1 MKSVDRI
8 LQRWRNA
15 KARPYIAPRAR
26 VLDIGCA
33 DGALFQQFH
42 AVIGE
47 GVGIDPT
54 LDRPVDGE
62 KYRLIPGWFP
72 DDLPDERRFDVITM
86 LAVLEHVPAA
96 YQSRWAEACARL
108 LADGGHL
115 VITVPSPS
123 ADGILRVLQSLR
135 LIDGMSLEQHYGFDP
150 RTAPSIF
157 CVDGLALVKFEKFQL
172 GYNNLLVFEKTAR
185 RAGCD
190 TGSRRE
196 RAQRDGAGA
205 DVTGAGSATTRGER

>member
-1 MKSVDRI
+1 MKVIDRV

-15 KARPYIAPRAR
+15 KARPYIAPGAR

-42 AVIGE
+42 ALIGE

-54 LDRPVDGE
+54 LDRPVDAVN
-62 KYRLIPGWFP
+62 YRLLPGRFP

-86 LAVLEHVPAA
+86 LAVLEHVPAS
-96 YQSRWAEACARL
+96 YQPRWAEACARL

-123 ADGILRVLQSLR
+123 VDGILRVLQSLR

-157 CVDGLALVKFEKFQL
+157 GVDGLALVKFEKFQL
-172 GYNNLLVFEKTAR
+172 GFNNLLVFERTAR

-190 TGSRRE
+190 TAPRLERPRRE
-196 RAQRDGAGA
+196 GGRVDMAGA
-205 DVTGAGSATTRGER
+205 ACATTREER

>member
-8 LQRWRNA
+8 LQQWRNA
-15 KARPYIAPRAR
+15 KARPYIAPGAR

-33 DGALFQQFH
+33 DGALFQQFRSL
-42 AVIGE
+42 IGE

-54 LDRPVDGE
+54 LDRAVDGE
-62 KYRLIPGWFP
+62 NYRLIPGWFP

-96 YQSRWAEACARL
+96 YQPRWAEACARL
-108 LADGGHL
+108 LEDGGHL

-123 ADGILRVLQSLR
+123 ADGVLRVLQSVR

-157 CVDGLALVKFEKFQL
+157 GVDGLALVKFERFQL
-172 GYNNLLVFEKTAR
+172 GFNNLLVFEKTAR
-185 RAGCD
+185 RSGCD
-190 TGSRRE
+190 TEPLLGRPHRE
-196 RAQRDGAGA
+196 GAQANMA
-205 DVTGAGSATTRGER
+205 SAASAMTEGER

>member
-1 MKSVDRI
+1 MKIIDRV

-15 KARPYIAPRAR
+15 KARPYVAPGAR

-33 DGALFQQFH
+33 DGALFRQFH
-42 AVIGE
+42 SLIGE

-54 LDRPVDGE
+54 LDYAVDGE
-62 KYRLIPGWFP
+62 NYRLIPGRFP
-72 DDLPDERRFDVITM
+72 DDVTDERRFDVITM

-96 YQSRWAEACARL
+96 YQPRWAEACARL

-123 ADGILRVLQSLR
+123 ADGILRALQSLR

-150 RTAPSIF
+150 RTAPAIF
-157 CVDGLALVKFEKFQL
+157 GVDGLALVKFERFQL
-172 GYNNLLVFEKTAR
+172 GFNNLLVFERTAR

-190 TGSRRE
+190 TGSRLE
-196 RAQRDGAGA
+196 RAHREGARADMAGA
-205 DVTGAGSATTRGER
+205 ASATTREER

>member
-1 MKSVDRI
+1 MKIIDRV

-15 KARPYIAPRAR
+15 KARPYIAPGAR

-42 AVIGE
+42 SLIGE
-47 GVGIDPT
+47 GVGIDPA
-54 LDRPVDGE
+54 LDHAVDGE
-62 KYRLIPGWFP
+62 NYRLLPGWFP

-86 LAVLEHVPAA
+86 LAVLEHVPAS
-96 YQSRWAEACARL
+96 YQARWAAACARL

-123 ADGILRVLQSLR
+123 ADGILRALQSLR

-150 RTAPSIF
+150 RTAPSTF
-157 CVDGLALVKFEKFQL
+157 CVDGLALVKFEQFQL
-172 GYNNLLVFEKTAR
+172 GFNNLLVFEQTAR
-185 RAGCD
+185 RAVCD
-190 TGSRRE
+190 TAPRLEQPRRGGAE
-196 RAQRDGAGA
+196 ADTAGA
-205 DVTGAGSATTRGER
+205 AGATTRGER

>member
-1 MKSVDRI
+1 MKVIDRV
-8 LQRWRNA
+8 LQQWRNA
-15 KARPYIAPRAR
+15 KARPYIAPGAR

-33 DGALFQQFH
+33 DGALFRQFRSL
-42 AVIGE
+42 IGE

-62 KYRLIPGWFP
+62 NYRLLPGWFP
-72 DDLPDERRFDVITM
+72 DDVPDERPFDLITM

-96 YQSRWAEACARL
+96 YQPRWAEACSRL

-123 ADGILRVLQSLR
+123 ADGVLRVLQALR
-135 LIDGMSLEQHYGFDP
+135 LIDGMSLEQHYGFDT

-157 CVDGLALVKFEKFQL
+157 GVDGLALVTFEKFQL
-172 GYNNLLVFEKTAR
+172 GP
-185 RAGCD
+185 
-190 TGSRRE
+190 
-196 RAQRDGAGA
+196 GASSGGLTISPP
-205 DVTGAGSATTRGER
+205 VGYG